1 MINAGFV
8 LESRIAREAPGSTR
22 RAGRTL
28 VGLVTLS
35 HFCANIREGA
45 TDAVNINMENLEQR
59 FHAVLEGCAA
69 RDPEAAEAALTYHF
83 QAALQ
88 RILGMV

>member
-1 MINAGFV
+1 
-8 LESRIAREAPGSTR
+8 
-22 RAGRTL
+22 
-28 VGLVTLS
+28 
-35 HFCANIREGA
+35 
-45 TDAVNINMENLEQR
+45 MENLEQR
-59 FHAVLEGCAA
+59 VHGSMIAALQNPLIEVTARRLKNYVSLIRLNRRSTTPRVIRTIREHLEVLQACAA

>member
-1 MINAGFV
+1 VI
-8 LESRIAREAPGSTR
+8 
-22 RAGRTL
+22 RT
-28 VGLVTLS
+28 
-35 HFCANIREGA
+35 IREH
-45 TDAVNINMENLEQR
+45 L
-59 FHAVLEGCAA
+59 AVLEGCAA